1 MVIYSQQW
9 NIRPEKAAEY
19 PKWSQAALKRLLGVP
34 GIEEFRAYRLM
45 AGEREV
51 AVTYQFKDLASW
63 AAWRSHKTVSEV
75 WEESDCARP
84 D

>member
-34 GIEEFRAYRLM
+34 GVEEFRAFRLM
-45 AGEREV
+45 AG
-51 AVTYQFKDLASW
+51 
-63 AAWRSHKTVSEV
+63 
-75 WEESDCARP
+75 ARIVIFAQLF
-84 D
+84 